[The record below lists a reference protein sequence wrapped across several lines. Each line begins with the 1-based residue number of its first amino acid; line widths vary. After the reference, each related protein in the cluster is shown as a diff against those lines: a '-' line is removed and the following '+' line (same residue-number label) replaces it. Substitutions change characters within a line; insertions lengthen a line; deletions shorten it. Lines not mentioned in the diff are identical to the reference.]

1 MNIRIYQ
8 INMDRDLNQVV
19 FCSHDELEKYQG
31 SQEIDSTIY
40 DKVYEGA
47 VEASTLEDVY
57 RIFNLQH
64 PPEYRGRSLSV
75 SDIVEVVDGGTAEP
89 GFHYC
94 DSIGFRKVDFQ
105 PQQAAEPVAEMIR
118 VVLLEPGKTARIV
131 QLDRSLESMQKTVGG
146 YIEAYYPFEEE
157 VCIICNEEG
166 KINGLPLNRAVYN
179 DEKAMIDIIAGTAF
193 ICDCSGE
200 EHFGSLTPEQ
210 AQKYRKQFLHP
221 EVFVRT
227 SHGIKALPYDPQGK
241 EPER

>member
-8 INMDRDLNQVV
+8 INMERDRNRVA
-19 FCSHDELEKYQG
+19 FCSHDQLEKYQG
-31 SQEIDSTIY
+31 SSEIDSKIY
-40 DKVYEGA
+40 DKLYEGT
-47 VEASTLEDVY
+47 VEASDLEDVY
-57 RIFNLQH
+57 RVFNLEH

-75 SDIVEVVDGGTAEP
+75 SDIVRVIDGDAKTEP
-89 GFHYC
+89 GFYFC
-94 DSIGFRKVDFQ
+94 DSFGFQKVDFH
-105 PQQAAEPVAEMIR
+105 PEEARESNIDTIR

-131 QLDRSLESMQKTVGG
+131 DLDRSLEGMQKTVGG

-166 KINGLPLNRAVYN
+166 KITSLPLNRAVYN
-179 DEKAMIDIIAGTAF
+179 DEKEMIDIIAGTAF
-193 ICDCSGE
+193 ICSVGE
-200 EHFGSLTPEQ
+200 EHFESLTQEQ

-227 SHGIKALPYDPQGK
+227 SQGIKAIPIEPKDK

>member
-8 INMDRDLNQVV
+8 INLERDLNRVA
-19 FCSHDELEKYQG
+19 FCSHDQLEKYQG
-31 SQEIDSTIY
+31 SNEIDSKIY

-47 VEASTLEDVY
+47 VEASGLEDVY
-57 RIFNLQH
+57 RVFNLEH

-75 SDIVEVVDGGTAEP
+75 SDIVEVIDGGDAEP
-89 GFHYC
+89 GFHFC
-94 DSIGFRKVDFQ
+94 DSFGFQKVDFH
-105 PQQAAEPVAEMIR
+105 PETVRESNIDTIR
-118 VVLLEPGKTARIV
+118 VVMLEPGKPARIV
-131 QLDRSLESMQKTVGG
+131 DLDRSLEGMQKAVGG

-166 KINGLPLNRAVYN
+166 KIIGLPLNRAIYN
-179 DEKAMIDIIAGTAF
+179 DEKEIIDVIAGTAF
-193 ICDCSGE
+193 ICSVGE
-200 EHFGSLTPEQ
+200 EHFESLTPEQ

-227 SHGIKALPYDPQGK
+227 SQGIKAIPIEPKVK

>member
-1 MNIRIYQ
+1 MKIRIYQ
-8 INMDRDLNQVV
+8 INMDRDLNRVA
-19 FCSHDELEKYQG
+19 FCGHDELERYQG
-31 SQEIDSTIY
+31 SQEIDSMIY
-40 DKVYEGA
+40 DKVFEGA

-131 QLDRSLESMQKTVGG
+131 QLDRSLESIKVG
-146 YIEAYYPFEEE
+146 
-157 VCIICNEEG
+157 
-166 KINGLPLNRAVYN
+166 
-179 DEKAMIDIIAGTAF
+179 
-193 ICDCSGE
+193 
-200 EHFGSLTPEQ
+200 
-210 AQKYRKQFLHP
+210 
-221 EVFVRT
+221 
-227 SHGIKALPYDPQGK
+227 
-241 EPER
+241 